1 MQRTANACK
10 KKIVFEMIPHGPI
23 VRGRPESTKGEA
35 EEEKDE
41 EDEAWVKRG
50 G

>member
-1 MQRTANACK
+1 MSAGE
-10 KKIVFEMIPHGPI
+10 KIVFEMIPHKPI

-41 EDEAWVKRG
+41 EDETGIKRG